1 LFIYTAFTDRSYPT
15 IILFARRPKMANK
28 NWLIGFVLLALSA
41 GTVFANGSVDERG
54 YANPPRQPFSDFE
67 TETFQGSFTM
77 VDDIYPALVTD
88 DGDTYYLMV
97 HAPLDQS
104 SIPEEGA
111 ALTVEA
117 ARSPMSPVNLMVFSA
132 EVDGEELVFDAPS
145 RGGPGGIMGDRSY
158 GGRGARSR
166 SFGGRGCYGCDQG
179 GRGSG
184 SPNDWRR

>member
-1 LFIYTAFTDRSYPT
+1 
-15 IILFARRPKMANK
+15 MANK

-54 YANPPRQPFSDFE
+54 YVNPPRQSFNDFE
-67 TETFQGSFTM
+67 TETFEGRFTM

-88 DGDTYYLMV
+88 GGDTYYLMV
-97 HAPLDQS
+97 HAPLDES

-111 ALTVEA
+111 VLTVEA
-117 ARSPMSPVNLMVFSA
+117 VRSPMSPVNLMVFSA
-132 EVDGEELVFDAPS
+132 EVDGEELVFDAPF
-145 RGGPGGIMGDRSY
+145 RGGPGGMMGGY
-158 GGRGARSR
+158 GGPGARGR
-166 SFGGRGCYGCDQG
+166 GFGGRGCSGYAGG